1 MSSLLLNTDFF
12 LGFLESYPAALTVF
26 DMDGT
31 IVFVNSQGCKLVKQS
46 KEELIG
52 QQIQDFVV
60 DTSLTNR
67 IVSRV
72 MSKGYIEDELSI
84 SQGNGITV
92 NIRLAAL
99 LVKNSDGKPMGI
111 VGMARG
117 ANEAMDK
124 NENIA
129 LTIQRILDQFPESN
143 MLTVEEVAHELRVNK
158 ETVRRWVRS
167 GRLPSVKLARGIRI
181 PSEVIKDLI
190 RINLG

>member
-1 MSSLLLNTDFF
+1 
-12 LGFLESYPAALTVF
+12 
-26 DMDGT
+26 MDGT